1 MTLLGPDRKILRAF
15 YTQYVA
21 VLLIML
27 VFFVAAFQSPTHGVS
42 NTPEPVRM
50 ELPARATLAGPL
62 TFNPFVVG
70 DSVAQGHAQL
80 TAIAAVLKKHDVQA
94 SIVFEVARSPL
105 EMRESDIAT
114 ISARVDAL
122 ERFFHEQQVPVGAA
136 IYRIEQATERLRDGV
151 SVRLY
156 AEGRSHG

>member
-1 MTLLGPDRKILRAF
+1 MTVLGPDRKILRAF

-27 VFFVAAFQSPTHGVS
+27 VFFVAAFQGRAAGVS
-42 NTPEPVRM
+42 TEPEPVRM
-50 ELPARATLAGPL
+50 ELPASVSLAGPL
-62 TFNPFVVG
+62 TFNPFGIG
-70 DSVAQGHAQL
+70 DSIAQGHDQL

-94 SIVFEVARSPL
+94 RIVFEVPRSPM

-122 ERFFHEQQVPVGAA
+122 ERFFHDQQVPVGAA
-136 IYRIEQATERLRDGV
+136 LYRIEQATAQARDGV

-156 AEGRSHG
+156 AEGKAHG